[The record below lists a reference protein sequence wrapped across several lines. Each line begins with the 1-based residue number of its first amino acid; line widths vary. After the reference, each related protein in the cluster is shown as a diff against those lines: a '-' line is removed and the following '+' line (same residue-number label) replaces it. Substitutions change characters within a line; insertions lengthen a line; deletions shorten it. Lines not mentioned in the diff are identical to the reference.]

1 MDLSS
6 VEQDRFLEALIR
18 LKHRP
23 VPNGPAG
30 VSVYD
35 QFVALH
41 GAVFAVLAPGLP
53 PGGTVNFGHWNI
65 GFCAWHRKYLRE
77 FEKALQAEVGSRSP
91 IGTGAA
97 TSARSGR
104 SSSPSSWGRWEPAP
118 PRWPAASCTT
128 RSRRGAAGLVACA
141 GAEGFPIHR
150 CWRPSSAPRWP
161 GQRRRRLASTVAG
174 IQQLEQLVVQQ
185 PGVHLLVLRLVLEQ
199 GHQQVTSRTHNR
211 GHNFIGGHMSTGFSP
226 NDPVFCSTMPTW
238 TGCGRTG
245 RRAASPRSPAP
256 PQDHYPPPAELS
268 PLDGDPAPPGH
279 RLDDQMWPWVG
290 AAPGFDVEIDPAVK
304 PLLPDFSG
312 VPAVTVREMLQT
324 ETVDPEGYRYAAPG
338 QPWSPLHAATS
349 AILPSG
355 AARQRCHEQ
364 VAVDQERGRTRAACP
379 GRAGGQVGRF
389 SGPAYPW

>member
-1 MDLSS
+1 M
-6 VEQDRFLEALIR
+6 
-18 LKHRP
+18 
-23 VPNGPAG
+23 VPRS

-77 FEKALQAEVGSRSP
+77 FEKALQAEVAGVTLP
-91 IGTGAA
+91 TGTGAT

-118 PRWPAASCTT
+118 RPAGRRRPAQPGPAGGRPAWWP
-128 RSRRGAAGLVACA
+128 A
-141 GAEGFPIHR
+141 GAEGFPIHPAAGGR
-150 CWRPSSAPRWP
+150 VRPRP
-161 GQRRRRLASTVAG
+161 GQGSVGVGWPPTVAG

-185 PGVHLLVLRLVLEQ
+185 PGVHLLVLLAGPGAGPPAESRPARTTGATTSSAGTCPPGSRPTTRCSGSTHANVDRLWANWQ
-199 GHQQVTSRTHNR
+199 A
-211 GHNFIGGHMSTGFSP
+211 
-226 NDPVFCSTMPTW
+226 
-238 TGCGRTG
+238 
-245 RRAASPRSPAP
+245 RRLAEVPGSA

-338 QPWSPLHAATS
+338 QP
-349 AILPSG
+349 
-355 AARQRCHEQ
+355 
-364 VAVDQERGRTRAACP
+364 
-379 GRAGGQVGRF
+379 
-389 SGPAYPW
+389 